1 MNKKQTIRLNESQL
15 RRIVSE
21 SVKNILK
28 EDSGKKSVISVLR
41 DAEQLLRSVYPTLV
55 ELNRN
60 SQFDY
65 VTVTNGNLGDVVGNI
80 EDIVKR
86 IGKIV
91 WQN

>member
-1 MNKKQTIRLNESQL
+1 MNKKPTIRLNESQL

-28 EDSGKKSVISVLR
+28 EDSGKESVINALR

-55 ELNRN
+55 ELNRDG
-60 SQFDY
+60 QFDY
-65 VTVTNGNLGDVVGNI
+65 VTSGNLGDVVGNI
-80 EDIVKR
+80 EEIVKR

>member
-28 EDSGKKSVISVLR
+28 EDSGKESVINALR

-55 ELNRN
+55 ELNRDG
-60 SQFDY
+60 QFDY
-65 VTVTNGNLGDVVGNI
+65 VTSGNLGDVVGNI
-80 EDIVKR
+80 EEIVKG